1 MNIRLGNKSVIIEK
15 MFGLRERK
23 GYSAVEVMI
32 VVSIISV
39 LLLSVF
45 LVSIYRAREL
55 KRKAL
60 KSSELRSQGQ
70 VSVNELDLGKVI
82 TEYRSWM
89 DTQLYQRNMDPTP
102 QDVVL
107 YRISQGI
114 RYDSNNITEAN
125 KIALSLVR
133 AAILKTR
140 SGQLKDAK
148 ELLVKASLLNPIE
161 PKIYIELGKVGL
173 LGEDLKFAS
182 EQVKAVLSMDP
193 DYADA
198 YILRARILMKKGNF
212 SEAFEDLKLAAIKV
226 QSSAELFL
234 AWSEYHLKKG
244 NLELSKD
251 YAEKFSAIR

>member
-1 MNIRLGNKSVIIEK
+1 MIFDNLSVLGK
-15 MFGLRERK
+15 RR
-23 GYSAVEVMI
+23 GYSAVEIMI
-32 VVSIISV
+32 VVSILSV

-45 LVSIYRAREL
+45 LISVHRARAL
-55 KRKAL
+55 KRKAVE
-60 KSSELRSQGQ
+60 SNQLRQQGQ
-70 VSVNELDLGKVI
+70 VSLNELDLGKVI

-89 DTQLYQRNMDPTP
+89 DSKLYQRNMDPSP

-114 RYDSNNITEAN
+114 RYDSNNVTEAN

-140 SGQLKDAK
+140 SGQLNDAK
-148 ELLVKASLLNPIE
+148 ELLVKATLLNPIE
-161 PKIYIELGKVGL
+161 PKIYVELGKVGL

-182 EQVKAVLSMDP
+182 EQVKTVLNMDP

-198 YILRARILMKKGNF
+198 YILRARILMKKGNL
-212 SEAFEDLKLAAIKV
+212 SEASEDLKLAATKV

-234 AWSEYHLKKG
+234 AWSEYHLAKG

-251 YAEKFSAIR
+251 YAEKFNAIR

>member
-1 MNIRLGNKSVIIEK
+1 MIVDNLSFV
-15 MFGLRERK
+15 RERR

-45 LVSIYRAREL
+45 LVSVHRAREL
-55 KRKAL
+55 KRKAVE
-60 KSSELRSQGQ
+60 SNQLRQQGQ
-70 VSVNELDLGKVI
+70 VSLNELDLGKVI

-89 DTQLYQRNMDPTP
+89 DSKLYQRNMDPSP

-114 RYDSNNITEAN
+114 RYDSNNVTEAN

-140 SGQLKDAK
+140 SGQLNDAK
-148 ELLVKASLLNPIE
+148 ELLVKATLLNPIE
-161 PKIYIELGKVGL
+161 PKIYVELGKVGL
-173 LGEDLKFAS
+173 LGDDLKFAS
-182 EQVKAVLSMDP
+182 EQVTTVLNMDP

-198 YILRARILMKKGNF
+198 YILRARILMKKGNL
-212 SEAFEDLKLAAIKV
+212 SEASEDLKLAATKV
-226 QSSAELFL
+226 QSSPELFL
-234 AWSEYHLKKG
+234 AWSEYHLAKG

-251 YAEKFSAIR
+251 YAAKFNAIR

>member
-1 MNIRLGNKSVIIEK
+1 
-15 MFGLRERK
+15 
-23 GYSAVEVMI
+23 MI
-32 VVSIISV
+32 VVSILSV

-45 LVSIYRAREL
+45 LISVHRARAL
-55 KRKAL
+55 KRKAVE
-60 KSSELRSQGQ
+60 SNQLRQQGQ
-70 VSVNELDLGKVI
+70 VSLNELDLGKVI

-89 DTQLYQRNMDPTP
+89 DSKLYQRNMDPSP

-114 RYDSNNITEAN
+114 RYDSNNVTEAN

-140 SGQLKDAK
+140 SGQLNDAK
-148 ELLVKASLLNPIE
+148 ELLVKATLLNPIE
-161 PKIYIELGKVGL
+161 PKIYVELGKVGL

-182 EQVKAVLSMDP
+182 EQVKTVLNMDP

-198 YILRARILMKKGNF
+198 YILRARILMKKGNL
-212 SEAFEDLKLAAIKV
+212 SEASEDLKLAATKV

-234 AWSEYHLKKG
+234 AWSEYHLAKG

-251 YAEKFSAIR
+251 YAEKFNAIR

>member
-1 MNIRLGNKSVIIEK
+1 MIVDNLSFV
-15 MFGLRERK
+15 RERR
-23 GYSAVEVMI
+23 GYSAVEIMI
-32 VVSIISV
+32 VVSILSV

-45 LVSIYRAREL
+45 LISVHRARAL
-55 KRKAL
+55 KRKAVE
-60 KSSELRSQGQ
+60 SNQLRQQGQ
-70 VSVNELDLGKVI
+70 VSLNELDLGKVI

-89 DTQLYQRNMDPTP
+89 DTKLYQRNMDPSP

-114 RYDSNNITEAN
+114 RYDSNNVTEAN

-140 SGQLKDAK
+140 SGQLNDAK
-148 ELLVKASLLNPIE
+148 ELLVKATLLNPIE
-161 PKIYIELGKVGL
+161 PKIYVELGKVGL

-182 EQVKAVLSMDP
+182 EQVKTVLNMDP

-198 YILRARILMKKGNF
+198 YILRARILMKKGNL
-212 SEAFEDLKLAAIKV
+212 SEASEDLKLAATKV

-234 AWSEYHLKKG
+234 AWSEYHLAKG

-251 YAEKFSAIR
+251 YAEKFNAIR